1 MPLLEPNEPTPNTA
15 TSTPRSP
22 DLWLS
27 LATIPVLMGVLGGRA
42 ILQTVQELGQL
53 SEEIFRGDRLPLL
66 TFPPSAIDHPDTSTS
81 DVNNEITS
89 GGNSTQ
95 P

>member
-1 MPLLEPNEPTPNTA
+1 MSPHELNEPMTRSANPELQ
-15 TSTPRSP
+15 SP

-27 LATIPVLMGVLGGRA
+27 LATVPILLGVLGGRA
-42 ILQTVQELGQL
+42 IAQAMQEVGQL

-66 TFPPSAIDHPDTSTS
+66 TFPPVAIEQPDTSDS
-81 DVNNEITS
+81 DANNDAARD
-89 GGNSTQ
+89 GNSIS

>member
-1 MPLLEPNEPTPNTA
+1 MPLLEPNEPMPNA
-15 TSTPRSP
+15 ANAALRSP

-27 LATIPVLMGVLGGRA
+27 LATLPVLMGVLGGRA
-42 ILQTVQELGQL
+42 VLQSMQELGQL

-66 TFPPSAIDHPDTSTS
+66 TFPPAAIDQPDASTS
-81 DVNNEITS
+81 DVNNEMAS